1 MMIRTLLLI
10 FITLSTFAKVDSLN
24 LPFTPNEFYIDHL
37 DYLYFIKEDA
47 TILKTNLKLDSLYTH
62 EIKSNQISYLDVSNP
77 LRVLALSERQN
88 SIVFLDKTLTAIQ
101 TSIQLDLL
109 NIPFV
114 NAVANS
120 RDNNFWVFNNQLQQ
134 LKKINQQSEVLL
146 SSQQLNVILD
156 QNFEAKQIIEHQNK
170 VYLVDPKNG
179 VCSFD
184 FFGTFLFHYKQIK
197 ADKLQVHKNTLVYLQ
212 KGEIFTF
219 DTQLMERKKV
229 TFPVKNIQDFA
240 LNKNQIVLISKEK
253 LYILPVSF

>member
-1 MMIRTLLLI
+1 MIRILYLLL
-10 FITLSTFAKVDSLN
+10 LSLSVFSKTDSLR
-24 LPFTPNEFYIDHL
+24 LPFSPNEFYIDHL
-37 DYLYFIKEDA
+37 NYLYFINDDA
-47 TILKTNLKLDSLYTH
+47 TILKTDLSLDSIYTH
-62 EIKSNQISYLDVSNP
+62 EIKANQISYLDVSNP
-77 LRVLALSERQN
+77 LRILALSERQN
-88 SIVFLDKTLTAIQ
+88 SIVFLDKTLTPIQ
-101 TSIQLDLL
+101 NPIQLDLL

-134 LKKINQQSEVLL
+134 LKKLNQQSEIIL

-156 QNFEAKQIIEHQNK
+156 QNFEAAQIIEHQNK
-170 VYLVDPKNG
+170 VYLVDPEKG

-197 ADKLQVHKNTLVYLQ
+197 ADKMQIHKNTLVYLQ
-212 KGEIFTF
+212 NGQLFTY

-229 TFPVKNIQDFA
+229 DLPVQNIQDFA
-240 LNKNQIVLISKEK
+240 LNKNQIVVISKEM